1 MLSILFF
8 ATLIQ
13 SISTQDTDETIT
25 YTQCTDGYE
34 WDPIRQQCKDID
46 ECGIMQEPC
55 KGGMKCVNHY
65 GGYLC
70 LPRTAQILVNNGQ
83 DDTVASQPSGPQ
95 QGGTSSQN
103 TYAER
108 SNIPLEVPR
117 SVPNPSIPLDVAE
130 TNPISPLDVP
140 RRSPSFPLEVPRSV
154 PRDSAQLLQCAS
166 GYELNA
172 QNMCQDIDECLTG
185 THTCRPD
192 QVCSNVRGSFSCLCP
207 RGYQKRG
214 EQCLDIDE
222 CSLSS
227 FCHHHCFNTLGSY
240 YCQCNVGFQLAAN
253 NYSCVDIDE
262 CSTSSPCAQ
271 ECYNVIG
278 SYSCLCNPGY
288 ELSRDRVNCE
298 DIDEC
303 RTSSYLCQ
311 YQCVNEPGRFS
322 CVCPEG
328 YQLVGT
334 RSCQDINE
342 CETNTH
348 DCGEEGMCW
357 NYYGG
362 FRCYPAN
369 PCQEPY
375 VRMSDNRCV
384 CHVTNPLCRDQ
395 PYSIVYKYMSIR
407 SGRTVPSDIFQIQ
420 ATLIYS
426 NTINTFRIKAGN
438 ENGDFY
444 LRQTSPV
451 SAMLVMIRPL
461 AGPREYIVDLEMTT
475 VSSLMS
481 YSSSSIL
488 RLTVIV
494 GPYTF

>member
-1 MLSILFF
+1 MLGILFF

-13 SISTQDTDETIT
+13 SISTQETDETIT

-34 WDPIRQQCKDID
+34 WDPLRQQCKDID

-70 LPRTAQILVNNGQ
+70 LPRTAQILLNNGQ
-83 DDTVASQPSGPQ
+83 EDTVV
-95 QGGTSSQN
+95 SQN
-103 TYAER
+103 SGSQQSTGQNVYVER
-108 SNIPLEVPR
+108 PNSPPDPPR
-117 SVPNPSIPLDVAE
+117 SVPG
-130 TNPISPLDVP
+130 
-140 RRSPSFPLEVPRSV
+140 SV
-154 PRDSAQLLQCAS
+154 QFMQCAS
-166 GYELNA
+166 GYEQNA
-172 QNMCQDIDECLTG
+172 QNLCQDIDECLTG
-185 THTCRPD
+185 THNCRPD
-192 QVCSNVRGSFSCLCP
+192 QVCTNIRGSFTCLCP

-214 EQCLDIDE
+214 EQCIDIDE
-222 CSLSS
+222 CSISS
-227 FCHHHCFNTLGSY
+227 FCHHHCVNTLGSY
-240 YCQCNVGFQLAAN
+240 YCQCNPGFQLAPN
-253 NYSCVDIDE
+253 NYSCVDVDE

-271 ECYNVIG
+271 ECYNMIG
-278 SYSCLCNPGY
+278 SYMCQCNPGY

-342 CETNTH
+342 CESNTH
-348 DCGEEGMCW
+348 DCGEETTCW
-357 NYYGG
+357 NYFGG
-362 FRCYPAN
+362 FRCYPEN
-369 PCQEPY
+369 PCQDPY

-384 CHVTNPLCRDQ
+384 CQVTNPLCRDQ

-407 SGRTVPSDIFQIQ
+407 SNRAVPSDIFQVQ

-426 NTINTFRIKAGN
+426 NTINTFRIKSGN
-438 ENGDFY
+438 ENGDFF
-444 LRQTSPV
+444 LRHTGPV
-451 SAMLVMIRPL
+451 SAMLVLIRPL
-461 AGPREYIVDLEMTT
+461 AGPREYIVDLEMVT
-475 VSSLMS
+475 VNSLMN
-481 YSSSSIL
+481 YRSSSIL
-488 RLTVIV
+488 RLTIIV
-494 GPYTF
+494 GPYSF

>member
-1 MLSILFF
+1 MLGILFF
-8 ATLIQ
+8 ATLIP

-70 LPRTAQILVNNGQ
+70 LPRTAQILLNNGQ
-83 DDTVASQPSGPQ
+83 EDTVV
-95 QGGTSSQN
+95 SQN
-103 TYAER
+103 SGSQQSNSQNAFVER
-108 SNIPLEVPR
+108 
-117 SVPNPSIPLDVAE
+117 PS
-130 TNPISPLDVP
+130 SPADPQRNL
-140 RRSPSFPLEVPRSV
+140 PSTV
-154 PRDSAQLLQCAS
+154 QLMQCSS

-172 QNMCQDIDECLTG
+172 QNMCQDVDECLTG
-185 THTCRPD
+185 THNCRPD
-192 QVCSNVRGSFSCLCP
+192 QVCNNVRGSFTCLCP

-214 EQCLDIDE
+214 EQCIDIDE
-222 CSLSS
+222 CSISS
-227 FCHHHCFNTLGSY
+227 FCHHHCVNTLGSY
-240 YCQCNVGFQLAAN
+240 YCQCNIGFQLAPN
-253 NYSCVDIDE
+253 NYSCVDVDE

-271 ECYNVIG
+271 ECYNMIG
-278 SYSCLCNPGY
+278 SYMCQCNPGY

-342 CETNTH
+342 CESNTH
-348 DCGEEGMCW
+348 DCGEDATCW

-369 PCQEPY
+369 PCQDPY

-384 CHVTNPLCRDQ
+384 CHVTNPLCREQ
-395 PYSIVYKYMSIR
+395 PYSIVHKYMSIR
-407 SGRTVPSDIFQIQ
+407 SNRAVPSDIFLVQ
-420 ATLIYS
+420 ATLIYT
-426 NTINTFRIKAGN
+426 NTINTFRIKSGN

-444 LRQTSPV
+444 LRHTSGV
-451 SAMLVMIRPL
+451 SAMLVLIRPL
-461 AGPREYIVDLEMTT
+461 TGPREYIVDLEMVT
-475 VSSLMS
+475 VNSLMN
-481 YSSSSIL
+481 YRSSSIL
-488 RLTVIV
+488 RLTIIV
-494 GPYTF
+494 GPYPF

>member
-1 MLSILFF
+1 MLGILFF
-8 ATLIQ
+8 ATLIP
-13 SISTQDTDETIT
+13 SISTQEADETIT

-70 LPRTAQILVNNGQ
+70 LPRTAQILLNNGQ
-83 DDTVASQPSGPQ
+83 EDTVITETSGSQQSTG
-95 QGGTSSQN
+95 QN
-103 TYAER
+103 VPVER
-108 SNIPLEVPR
+108 
-117 SVPNPSIPLDVAE
+117 PSIPQDPAHNL
-130 TNPISPLDVP
+130 
-140 RRSPSFPLEVPRSV
+140 PSTV
-154 PRDSAQLLQCAS
+154 QLMQCAS

-185 THTCRPD
+185 AHNCRSD
-192 QVCSNVRGSFSCLCP
+192 QVCTNIRGSFTCLCP

-214 EQCLDIDE
+214 EQCIDIDE
-222 CSLSS
+222 CSMSS
-227 FCHHHCFNTLGSY
+227 FCHHHCVNTLGSY
-240 YCQCNVGFQLAAN
+240 YCQCNPGFQLAPN
-253 NYSCVDIDE
+253 NYSCVDVDE

-271 ECYNVIG
+271 ECYNMIG
-278 SYSCLCNPGY
+278 SYICQCNPGY

-303 RTSSYLCQ
+303 RTSTYLCQ

-342 CETNTH
+342 CESNTH
-348 DCGEEGMCW
+348 DCGEDAMCW

-369 PCQEPY
+369 PCQDPY

-384 CHVTNPLCRDQ
+384 CHATNPLCRDQ

-407 SGRTVPSDIFQIQ
+407 SNRAVPSDIFQVQ

-426 NTINTFRIKAGN
+426 NTINTFRIKSGN
-438 ENGDFY
+438 ENGDFF
-444 LRQTSPV
+444 LRHTSGV
-451 SAMLVMIRPL
+451 SAMLVLIRPL
-461 AGPREYIVDLEMTT
+461 TGPREYIVDLEMVT
-475 VSSLMS
+475 VNSLMN
-481 YSSSSIL
+481 YRSSSIL
-488 RLTVIV
+488 RLTIVV
-494 GPYTF
+494 GPYPF

>member
-1 MLSILFF
+1 MLGILFF

-13 SISTQDTDETIT
+13 SISTQETDETIT

-34 WDPIRQQCKDID
+34 WDPLRQQCKDID

-83 DDTVASQPSGPQ
+83 EDSG
-95 QGGTSSQN
+95 SSQTSGSQQTGSQGTYVERPNSPPEAPRPAPN
-103 TYAER
+103 T
-108 SNIPLEVPR
+108 PLM
-117 SVPNPSIPLDVAE
+117 
-130 TNPISPLDVP
+130 
-140 RRSPSFPLEVPRSV
+140 
-154 PRDSAQLLQCAS
+154 QCPS

-172 QNMCQDIDECLTG
+172 QNLCQDIDECLSG
-185 THTCRPD
+185 AHNCRAD
-192 QVCSNVRGSFSCLCP
+192 QVCTNMRGTFTCLCP

-214 EQCLDIDE
+214 EQCIDIDE

-227 FCHHHCFNTLGSY
+227 FCHHHCVNTLGSY
-240 YCQCNVGFQLAAN
+240 YCQCNSGFQLAAN
-253 NYSCVDIDE
+253 NYSCVDVDE
-262 CSTSSPCAQ
+262 CSTSPCAQ
-271 ECYNVIG
+271 ECYNMIG
-278 SYSCLCNPGY
+278 SYVCQCNPGY
-288 ELSRDRVNCE
+288 ELSRDRINCE

-303 RTSSYLCQ
+303 RTNSYLCQ

-342 CETNTH
+342 CESNTH

-357 NYYGG
+357 NYFGG

-395 PYSIVYKYMSIR
+395 PYSIVHKYMSIR
-407 SGRTVPSDIFQIQ
+407 SNRPVPSDIFQIQ
-420 ATLIYS
+420 ATLIYA
-426 NTINTFRIKAGN
+426 NTINTFRIKSGN

-444 LRQTSPV
+444 LRQTSGV
-451 SAMLVMIRPL
+451 SAMLVMIKQL
-461 AGPREYIVDLEMTT
+461 TGPREYIVDLEMVT
-475 VSSLMS
+475 VNSLMN
-481 YSSSSIL
+481 YRSSSIL
-488 RLTVIV
+488 RLTIIV
-494 GPYTF
+494 GPYSF